1 MKFDSNSVIRSN
13 FFDPYFDLYLWGCT
27 IQCIVSQVTSGPD
40 KCLVKQQSFHYP
52 ELAKANKSWIKDQQ
66 KMIHMYAHIIHQKE
80 ENYR

>member
-1 MKFDSNSVIRSN
+1 MKFDSNSVIRPN
-13 FFDPYFDLYLWGCT
+13 FFDPYFDGVALYN
-27 IQCIVSQVTSGPD
+27 VSQVTSGPD

>member
-1 MKFDSNSVIRSN
+1 MQYKLCCINIICYYSPPVMKFDSNSVIRSN

-52 ELAKANKSWIKDQQ
+52 ELAKANKS
-66 KMIHMYAHIIHQKE
+66 
-80 ENYR
+80 

>member
-1 MKFDSNSVIRSN
+1 MKFDSNSVIRPN
-13 FFDPYFDLYLWGCT
+13 FLIHILICIYGVALYN
-27 IQCIVSQVTSGPD
+27 VSQVTSGPD